1 MADKKITRSGKGCNR
16 NAIMNALKN
25 EDARNKEKS
34 EKLEKLRRE
43 KNKNNFVEKI
53 EEREA

>member
-1 MADKKITRSGKGCNR
+1 MADKKITKSGKGCNR
-16 NAIMNALKN
+16 NAIMNALKDK
-25 EDARNKEKS
+25 DARNKEKR

-43 KNKNNFVEKI
+43 KNKNNFMEKI

>member
-16 NAIMNALKN
+16 NAIMNALKD
-25 EDARNKEKS
+25 EDARIKEKS

>member
-16 NAIMNALKN
+16 NAIMNALKD
-25 EDARNKEKS
+25 EDARIKEKN
-34 EKLEKLRRE
+34 EKLEKLRQE
-43 KNKNNFVEKI
+43 KKKNKFVASI

>member
-34 EKLEKLRRE
+34 EKLKKLRLER
-43 KNKNNFVEKI
+43 NKHNLGENF